1 MKKIYLMGLSAM
13 FALAVNAQT
22 TVRIKNPLTRN
33 NKEITRSHGTPGTG
47 NARVAQ
53 VNGSLVCNT
62 FYTAGTT
69 MDLEFTFFQTGDNTE
84 WIDMFT
90 LTFPAG
96 ITPNSSP
103 NATFPTLSSGGGAE
117 ALNPVSGQSI
127 SWGADIDDEYG
138 GIVDDGT
145 GLTFTVNVTIAPGTS
160 STQVA
165 SFLASGDT
173 YTTAGNPTPGNANG
187 SCNIYEVGTPIVDV
201 TANMVFVFTSPTT
214 IAGTANCSLGT
225 HTVACFVKNL
235 GDNPE
240 TNIPIN
246 YSVNGVPST
255 PAVYPGPLA
264 PGDSA
269 LVGFPVTYDFSAQGV
284 YTVTAMSMLS
294 GDMFPSNDATTANVT
309 NSLPYSLSTTT
320 YTNGIE
326 SNYDVNSMNL
336 DWTNIGLPFG
346 LSATKHSGAQALF
359 FTVNMTTIG
368 APAGT
373 YEAFINLPCMDVV
386 NGETY
391 RISYWKKALTATGFT
406 VNGQSGV
413 FTGLGQD
420 AASMTTVV
428 KPYSALTPTT
438 NVTASWVKDSV
449 DYVAT
454 ATETRYFAIAGKGTL
469 ATATPPQQI
478 NVRIDDIKIT
488 KVTGATG
495 IKTNALTEMTLFPN
509 PTTGILNI
517 NAVEANSSVEVYNII
532 GDKVYSGNLSKGNNS
547 LDLSGLANGS
557 YIVKLNSDS
566 QKLTKKVI
574 ISK

>member
-13 FALAVNAQT
+13 FAFAVNAQT

-33 NKEITRSHGTPGTG
+33 NKEIIRSNTNQGSPSS
-47 NARVAQ
+47 RVAQ
-53 VNGSLVCNT
+53 VNGNLVCNT

-103 NATFPTLSSGGGAE
+103 DATFPTLSAAGGAE
-117 ALNPVSGQSI
+117 TLNPVSGQDI
-127 SWGADIDDEYG
+127 SWGADIDDGYG

-165 SFLASGDT
+165 TFLASGDT
-173 YTTAGNPTPGNANG
+173 YTTTGNPTPGNASG
-187 SCNIYEVGTPIVDV
+187 SCNIYEVGTPIVDI
-201 TANMVFVFTSPTT
+201 TANVVGVFTSPTT
-214 IAGTANCSLGT
+214 VANAQNCSLGT
-225 HTVACFVKNL
+225 HTVACQIKNI
-235 GDNPE
+235 GDNSE
-240 TNIPIN
+240 TNIPVN

-264 PGDSA
+264 AGDSA
-269 LVGFPVTYDFSAQGV
+269 LVAFPVTYDFSAQDV
-284 YTVTAMSMLS
+284 YTITATASLS
-294 GDMFPSNDATTANVT
+294 GDMFPSNDAITTQMT
-309 NSLPYSLSTTT
+309 NSLPFALTSST

-326 SNYDVNSMNL
+326 TNYDYASMNL
-336 DWTNIGLPFG
+336 DWTGIGLPFG
-346 LSATKHSGAQALF
+346 LSSTKHSGTQALF
-359 FTVNMTTIG
+359 YTVNMTTIG

-391 RISYWKKALTATGFT
+391 RISFYKKALTATGFT
-406 VNGQSGV
+406 VNGQTGV

-420 AASMTTVV
+420 AASMTTVL

-438 NVTASWVKDSV
+438 NVVASWVKDSV

-478 NVRIDDIKIT
+478 NVRIDDIKIE
-488 KVTGATG
+488 KVTGSVG
-495 IKTNALTEMTLFPN
+495 IKTNALTEMALFPN
-509 PTTGILNI
+509 PTTGMLNI
-517 NAVEANSSVEVYNII
+517 NAVEVNTTVEVYSVI
-532 GDKVYSGNLSKGNNS
+532 GEKVYSGNLAKGNNNV
-547 LDLSGLANGS
+547 DLSGLANGS
-557 YIVKLNSDS
+557 YIVKLNSGN
-566 QKLTKKVI
+566 QNLTKKVV